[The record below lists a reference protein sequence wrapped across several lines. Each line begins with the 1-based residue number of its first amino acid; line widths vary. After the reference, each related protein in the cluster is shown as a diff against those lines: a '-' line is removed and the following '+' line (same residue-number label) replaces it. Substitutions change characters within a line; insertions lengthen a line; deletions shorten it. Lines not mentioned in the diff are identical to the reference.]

1 MLTTK
6 ASVNQISNLEEVL
19 ATANLPENIPLK
31 ADKSYQSEK
40 NQALLKKLKLKN
52 HILKKAKKNKP
63 LLNWEKNLTNSLV
76 KQDSKWKEPLQ
87 V

>member
-1 MLTTK
+1 MGVLTTK
-6 ASVNQISNLEEVL
+6 ASINQISNLEEVL

-31 ADKSYQSEK
+31 ADKGYQSEK

-63 LLNWEKNLTNSLV
+63 LSNWEKKL
-76 KQDSKWKEPLQ
+76 
-87 V
+87 